1 MGSGRSSRRRRQR
14 ISGLSR
20 ALFGAVVL
28 AGLPWVAPHA
38 QVQAAQD
45 TQAPGASAGV
55 SADADAG
62 AALID
67 EFLETVESLEARFE
81 QHITNTEGEVVE
93 RGSGMLWLQRPSR
106 FRWRYDEPF
115 EQVIVADGKNLWMH
129 DIDLDTYTVTPLD
142 DAVASTPAM
151 LLGGDR
157 TVRDHFRVLDRFTED
172 GLAWVV
178 LAPVDEG
185 TDFRSVL
192 IAFDGAVPARLEFL
206 DGLNHTTHLT
216 LHDIEVNERI
226 PVRTFRFSP
235 PRGAAVIGTPAD

>member
-1 MGSGRSSRRRRQR
+1 MGSGRSLRRRRQR
-14 ISGLSR
+14 ISGFAR
-20 ALFGAVVL
+20 ALSGAVL
-28 AGLPWVAPHA
+28 LPWLTLGFFAGA
-38 QVQAAQD
+38 QAQPAHD
-45 TQAPGASAGV
+45 AHSPGV
-55 SADADAG
+55 SAAADAG
-62 AALID
+62 AVLID
-67 EFLETVESLEARFE
+67 EFLHTVESLEARFE
-81 QHITNTEGEVVE
+81 QHITDTEGEVVE

-157 TVRDHFRVLDRFTED
+157 TVRDHFRVLDHFTED
-172 GLAWVV
+172 GLAWVA

-185 TDFRSVL
+185 TDFRRVL
-192 IAFDGAVPARLEFL
+192 IGFDGAVPARLEFL

-216 LHDIEVNERI
+216 LHDIVVNERI
-226 PVRTFRFSP
+226 PARMFRFSP